1 MRELYPSLSF
11 PDLYFLAGSSR
22 LRWFE
27 PDTPSAR
34 SKERPFLC
42 PKKGCS
48 SVLDTDFVYHTS
60 KDVSVAIQPRYM
72 EQALNVIVEYVQK
85 KDAEVL

>member
-1 MRELYPSLSF
+1 
-11 PDLYFLAGSSR
+11 
-22 LRWFE
+22 
-27 PDTPSAR
+27 
-34 SKERPFLC
+34 
-42 PKKGCS
+42 
-48 SVLDTDFVYHTS
+48 VLDTDFVYHTS